1 MDLTKLKENEKQV
14 IKKAI
19 EHLLMRLGIHTE
31 ILIEFGEKKLVL
43 VSTPIQTTPTIYKE
57 VKITGNGSLDLFNES
72 RTDVFTLK
80 IHLNYS
86 FKYFGGGSNGV
97 NLGVIEFR
105 LFENENYVRI
115 DQLGLTIGAYENC
128 D

>member
-1 MDLTKLKENEKQV
+1 MDLTKLKKDEKQV
-14 IKKAI
+14 IKKVI

-57 VKITGNGSLDLFNES
+57 VKITGGGSLES
-72 RTDVFTLK
+72 FDENRLDIFTLK
-80 IHLNYS
+80 VHLDYR
-86 FKYFGGGSNGV
+86 FKRFGGGSNGV
-97 NLGVIEFR
+97 DLGVIEFR

>member
-1 MDLTKLKENEKQV
+1 MDLTKLKKDEKQV
-14 IKKAI
+14 FKKTI
-19 EHLLMRLGIHTE
+19 EHLLARMSIHTD
-31 ILIEFGEKKLVL
+31 ISIEFGEKKLVV

-57 VKITGNGSLDLFNES
+57 VKITGSGNLKSFDEN
-72 RTDVFTLK
+72 RPDIFTLK
-80 IHLNYS
+80 VYLDYC

-115 DQLGLTIGAYENC
+115 DQLGLVIGAYENC

>member
-14 IKKAI
+14 FKKTI
-19 EHLLMRLGIHTE
+19 EHLLTHMGIHTE

-57 VKITGNGSLDLFNES
+57 VKITGSGSLESFNEN
-72 RTDVFTLK
+72 RPDIFTLRV
-80 IHLNYS
+80 HLDYR

-97 NLGVIEFR
+97 DLGSIEFR
-105 LFENENYVRI
+105 LFQNNTYVRI
-115 DQLGLTIGAYENC
+115 DQLGLVLGAYENC